1 MSYSDPLLKFARA
14 SVGVAV
20 MASVAACAGQTLPS
34 SVLTGALRTDS
45 ISKSP
50 PISVYTEIARSIRA
64 CWFSPGK
71 PVLKGHVFFA
81 ETQQEKPKVE
91 AHITINEIAKN
102 GRRGLKA
109 FSVDFLP
116 SGNATLVRTDNFRL
130 PPALAVQLENDV
142 RRWVAGQTGCSV
154 IAPLQGPVA
163 IPPRR
168 RRS

>member
-1 MSYSDPLLKFARA
+1 MSYSDSLFKFAQA
-14 SVGVAV
+14 SVGIA
-20 MASVAACAGQTLPS
+20 MIASIDACAGQTLPS
-34 SVLTGALRTDS
+34 SVLTAALRKDT

-50 PISVYTEIARSIRA
+50 PISVYTDIARNVRA
-64 CWFSPGK
+64 CWFAPAK
-71 PVLKGHVFFA
+71 PVLKNHVFFA

-109 FSVDFLP
+109 FTVDFLP
-116 SGNATLVRTDNFRL
+116 SGKETIVRTDNFRF

-154 IAPLQGPVA
+154 IVPLQAPAA

-168 RRS
+168 RRG